1 MLFTSLP
8 INPTILQEEYE
19 FQLRQKGGLQ
29 LIILVEDSENGNAA
43 ASESGDY
50 QQSVASLNSIA
61 QNADFVSL
69 E

>member
-1 MLFTSLP
+1 MSLP
-8 INPTILQEEYE
+8 INPTILQEEHE
-19 FQLRQKGGLQ
+19 FQLRQRGGLQ
-29 LIILVEDSENGNAA
+29 LIIPVEDSEKGDAA

-50 QQSVASLNSIA
+50 QRSVASLDSIA